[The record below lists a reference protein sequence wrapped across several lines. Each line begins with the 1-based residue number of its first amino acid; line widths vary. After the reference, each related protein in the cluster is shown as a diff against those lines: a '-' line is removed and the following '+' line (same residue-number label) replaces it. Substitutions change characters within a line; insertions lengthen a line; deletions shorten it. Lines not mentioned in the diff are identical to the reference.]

1 MVNTNKNKASEQ
13 KRDIFSFFQENAER
27 IFDNRSLLREVN
39 ELVGLFGKVLRGY
52 RLYPATNPSFDKFAT
67 QFTSKLEDILVDLPS
82 ISLRIT
88 PKGFMLR
95 DHLIESGEKDQ
106 EIVFFLYN
114 DGLREIFFQ
123 QGTEKSEVKELFD
136 CLAKCTIFASEDYD
150 LTTLLWDCNFSNIG
164 YITEDELVSTNVTN
178 EPDHAFSPFSE
189 DELSYGPGSKGY
201 GMLENIG
208 EGGGRGSNNMNS
220 TSATVEF
227 DISLFE
233 QYSQLVFKEAKSV
246 DIEQRK
252 EALNKIFA
260 TYVVGKMEIAKF
272 DDALKKNSDNF
283 VVQRFLKE
291 LSDRLINTQGTPA
304 GDEILDISASIWQR
318 LVLFGAISGAILF
331 IKTLSTLAEKLG
343 GSKPEY
349 AKKIQD
355 SFKTLGDDEF
365 LNDLFFLIEDMPEDE
380 VKAIGELFTMIPENK
395 IGVLLSKIND
405 INSKDT
411 RLTILK
417 SLAKSIPISD
427 SLIALTQN
435 DDWKIVR
442 NALFLMKEKKDP
454 RVLPAIRATISHPKD
469 QARVEA
475 LALLTEFSVE
485 EALPALEK
493 AVFSSARDAREAAI
507 HKILEFQNSSIVPII
522 NRVMQPNSLKKFE
535 DDEIDEI
542 FMLIINYRRH
552 DLYSL
557 LGHLLVSPDPVLRGK
572 AMRAISRSSELEGFG
587 RSIAKAIEI
596 GFFSKLKS
604 DEQNA
609 ICSMIKPEVFS
620 DLTDSLEAMLHVSG
634 NIFNRSVTRAKELIF
649 SSVFALRK
657 LSEVQRFID
666 KAEKS
671 GNSETVKIVNKMKE
685 RYR

>member
-1 MVNTNKNKASEQ
+1 MVNAQKNKASEQ
-13 KRDIFSFFQENAER
+13 KRDIFSFFKENADR
-27 IFDNRSLLREVN
+27 IFDNRALLRQVN

-52 RLYPATNPSFDKFAT
+52 RLYPATNPSFDKFAA

-164 YITEDELVSTNVTN
+164 YITEDELVSTIITD
-178 EPDHAFSPFSE
+178 EPNHVFSPFSE
-189 DELSYGPGSKGY
+189 DELSYGPGSNGY
-201 GMLENIG
+201 GMLENTG
-208 EGGGRGSNNMNS
+208 AGLGGNNNINS
-220 TSATVEF
+220 TSTSIEF

-233 QYSQLVFKEAKSV
+233 KYSQLVFKENRSV
-246 DIEQRK
+246 DVEQRK

-291 LSDRLINTQGTPA
+291 LSDRLIKTQGTPA
-304 GDEILDISASIWQR
+304 GDEILEISASIWQR

-331 IKTLSTLAEKLG
+331 IKTLSSLAEKLG

-349 AKKIQD
+349 AKKIQN

-365 LNDLFFLIEDMPEDE
+365 LNDLFFLIEDMPEEE
-380 VKAIGELFTMIPENK
+380 VKAIGELFTMIPEDK
-395 IGVLLSKIND
+395 VGLLLSKIND

-411 RLTILK
+411 RLAILK

-435 DDWKIVR
+435 EDWKIVR

-493 AVFSSARDAREAAI
+493 AVFSTARDAREAAI

-522 NRVMQPNSLKKFE
+522 NRVMQPNSLKKFD

-542 FMLIINYRRH
+542 FMLIITLKRQ

-557 LGHLLVSPDPVLRGK
+557 IGHLMVSADPVLRGK
-572 AMRAISRSSELEGFG
+572 AMRAISRASILEGFG
-587 RSIAKAIEI
+587 KSIAKAVEI
-596 GFFSKLKS
+596 GFFSKLKP
-604 DEQNA
+604 DEQSM

-620 DLTDSLEAMLHVSG
+620 DLTGSLDGMLNVSG

-649 SSVFALRK
+649 SAVFALRK
-657 LSEVQRFID
+657 LPEVQRFID
-666 KAEKS
+666 KAERS

-685 RYR
+685 RYI